1 MIDMRGRIIKGI
13 GGFYYVKT
21 ADGTVFECKARGV
34 FRKENI
40 KPTVGDIVEITT
52 NGAYG
57 NIEKIEPRKNQLVRP
72 SVSNIDILVVV
83 ITPGEPEPNLFL
95 ADKLLVNAEAVGIK
109 PVICINKT
117 DIKPYDEIEEI
128 YKSALYPVISVC
140 ARNEE
145 GLDELIKCIKGKVSA
160 FAGLSGVG
168 KSTILSLI
176 TSGDMETGAVSE
188 KIKRGRHTTRHVELL
203 ELLEGGY
210 VLDTPGFSSFEVES
224 VTASD
229 LAELFPEMK
238 SEIGKCRFGGC
249 SHINEPDCAVKDK
262 LLAGKIS
269 KSRYESYIKI
279 YEKLKTIKEWEQ

>member
-1 MIDMRGRIIKGI
+1 MTDMQGRIIKGI

-21 ADGTVFECKARGV
+21 ADDTVFECKARGV
-34 FRKENI
+34 FRKQNV
-40 KPTVGDIVEITT
+40 KLMVGDIVEISTD
-52 NGAYG
+52 GAYG
-57 NIEKIEPRKNQLVRP
+57 NIEKIEPRKNELIRP
-72 SVSNIDILVVV
+72 SVANIDSLVIV

-95 ADKLLVNAEAVGIK
+95 VDKLLVNAEAAGIS

-117 DIKPYDEIEEI
+117 DIKPYHEIEEI
-128 YKSALYPVISVC
+128 YKTALYPVIAVC
-140 ARNEE
+140 AKSGD
-145 GLDELIKCIKGKVSA
+145 GLSVLIEHIKGKISA

-203 ELLEGGY
+203 ELLAGGY
-210 VLDTPGFSSFEVES
+210 VFDTPGFSSFEVES
-224 VTASD
+224 VSAGD

-249 SHINEPDCAVKDK
+249 SHINEPDCAVKGK
-262 LLAGKIS
+262 LAAGLIS
-269 KSRYESYIKI
+269 DSRYESYIKI
-279 YEKLKTIKEWEQ
+279 YEKLKNIKEWEQ